1 MSTSRRFALAA
12 VSMALLLCTR
22 AEAKP
27 RTGFEGWGAWNQ
39 LSMTDVNDTLS
50 SFNHEYGTAL
60 APIRHGASW
69 GLGFR
74 IWPHEDVLMRLGI
87 ERIWAQS
94 QDSGIEFDLGAY
106 AVTLG
111 VTRYLPSSSRLRF
124 GVGLGLGP
132 YFETGG
138 LVAPG
143 ATLAATGTGF
153 GGHIAGEAVMAIGGG
168 CSLQGQVGYRW
179 ASIGSLKFGESTSDI
194 TAHYSGP
201 FVRVGLA
208 FDARREH

>member
-1 MSTSRRFALAA
+1 
-12 VSMALLLCTR
+12 
-22 AEAKP
+22 
-27 RTGFEGWGAWNQ
+27 
-39 LSMTDVNDTLS
+39 
-50 SFNHEYGTAL
+50 
-60 APIRHGASW
+60 
-69 GLGFR
+69 
-74 IWPHEDVLMRLGI
+74 MRLGI

-124 GVGLGLGP
+124 GVGLDLGP

-143 ATLAATGTGF
+143 AALAATGTGF
-153 GGHIAGEAVMAIGGG
+153 GGHIAGEADLAIGGG

-179 ASIGSLKFGESTSDI
+179 ASIGALKFGENSSGI
-194 TAHYSGP
+194 TAQYSGP

-208 FDARREH
+208 LDARREK